1 MTMKLEK
8 YFLLLALGVFAFA
21 LQSCDDDDNDG
32 ISVPAELS
40 NALANPRF
48 CVYL

>member
-1 MTMKLEK
+1 MKLEK

-32 ISVPAELS
+32 ISVRPHKFNRYRLLEGRS
-40 NALANPRF
+40 
-48 CVYL
+48 

>member
-21 LQSCDDDDNDG
+21 LQSCDDDDNERNLRARG
-32 ISVPAELS
+32 AE
-40 NALANPRF
+40 
-48 CVYL
+48 